1 MKMKTFYKY
10 LSFNIL
16 IQNKKRRK
24 KKLRVVG
31 GAECVEELLT
41 PHLHIFFIVRWL
53 WNGILCLHLCHH
65 GLHLRI
71 SRCQNV

>member
-31 GAECVEELLT
+31 GAERVEELLT
-41 PHLHIFFIVRWL
+41 PHLHIFFIVR
-53 WNGILCLHLCHH
+53 
-65 GLHLRI
+65 
-71 SRCQNV
+71 